1 MKHDRISV
9 NPQIMAGRPCIA
21 GTRVTVDL
29 VLRYLGEGWTLDD
42 FKREYPQLQPEDIRA
57 AAAFAADHLS
67 GWTLLDVA

>member
-9 NPQIMAGRPCIA
+9 NPQIMAGRPCIT